1 MLQAIR
7 DRAGNRLSITRGG
20 GNSRRIQSI
29 TSPNGRWVEFT
40 HDPAPGVD
48 RVTQIK
54 DNSGRT
60 VSYEYDAYGR
70 LSRVTNPAGSMTD
83 YTYTPG
89 GGVPKLLTVT
99 DDRRIVWLTNTYD
112 GNNRVT
118 RQTFVD
124 DTFYDFAYTLDGN
137 GKVIQTDVTNPRGY
151 VRRVTFNAAG
161 YVMTDTQA
169 YGIPALAQTTTYV
182 RGVDNL
188 ITSMTDALGRVTAY
202 YYDPDS
208 AGVHNLLTVTRLSGT
223 SDAITT
229 TFTYE
234 PTFNQVATVTDPLN
248 HTTTFGHDA
257 FGNVT
262 SITNPLGPPTQTT
275 LTYNY
280 SGQPLTVTTPAGTT
294 TLAYDGADLISIT
307 DPTGKV
313 TTRFTDAV
321 GRLVQ
326 VTDALGRSTQYS
338 YGPLNQVTKITDALA
353 GLTQFAYD
361 ENGNLLT
368 VTDARSNATTYVYN
382 NMDRVES
389 RTDPLLRAESHGYDN
404 NGNRTSFIDRK
415 SQPTASTY
423 DELDR
428 LKLVTYADNSTTEY
442 HYDAGNRVTQI
453 VDSIGGT
460 ITFTYDGLDRL
471 LTETASLGTVTYAY
485 DAPGRRAT
493 IA

>member
-1 MLQAIR
+1 
-7 DRAGNRLSITRGG
+7 ST
-20 GNSRRIQSI
+20 RRINRI

-40 HDPAPGVD
+40 YLVNPDTSLALI
-48 RVTQIK
+48 TQIK
-54 DNSGRT
+54 DNIGRT
-60 VSYEYDAYGR
+60 VSYEYGEYWH
-70 LSRVTNPAGSMTD
+70 LTKVTDPAGGITE

-89 GGVPKLLTVT
+89 QAMGQVVTVK
-99 DDRRIVWLTNTYD
+99 DARGIVWLKNMTYD
-112 GNNRVT
+112 AKVRVT

-124 DTFYDFAYTLDGN
+124 DTFYDFAYTLDAN

-234 PTFNQVATVTDPLN
+234 PTFNQLATVTDPLS

-280 SGQPLTVTTPAGTT
+280 T
-294 TLAYDGADLISIT
+294 
-307 DPTGKV
+307 
-313 TTRFTDAV
+313 
-321 GRLVQ
+321 
-326 VTDALGRSTQYS
+326 
-338 YGPLNQVTKITDALA
+338 
-353 GLTQFAYD
+353 
-361 ENGNLLT
+361 
-368 VTDARSNATTYVYN
+368 
-382 NMDRVES
+382 DRVES
-389 RTDPLLRAESHGYDN
+389 RTDPLLRAESYGYDN

-471 LTETASLGTVTYAY
+471 LTETASLGTVTYTY
-485 DAPGRRAT
+485 DAAGRRRT
-493 IA
+493 